1 MWLLTSPTG
10 ELIYLKPDM
19 LVSIGRKK
27 GDIILSHDT
36 SISKF
41 HASII
46 VNSQT
51 KFVVGQP
58 TSTCILKDEGSK
70 YGTFILRNQKFK
82 KVITDINL
90 KDQDLIRIGL
100 QEEIFIISY
109 IPIIT
114 STSGLPDS
122 AKGQLHKIM
131 DDIDGIITDSWEKF
145 CTHLTV
151 LKPKLT
157 EKVAVSLAAGIP
169 IVSIDYWKAVKSATQ
184 KGEPLPKTDNYISE
198 ISEQY
203 ISKGIVSLYPN
214 DKRKT
219 LFTNLIFIFFDLKQY
234 EIYETMIRLAGGK
247 SIVLNLKNK
256 PTLKLQHNFIYVQF
270 SSSDETQLTEDV
282 MQEYDHICK
291 TLKSL
296 KHRVIP
302 ESEISLAILYCSIER
317 YCNIKYNFANILK
330 RQEKLNHDLPDTL
343 VIDTQ
348 DQELLTKE
356 NSVGEKRS
364 CYRGDK
370 NCIEE
375 SLKIGD
381 RVSTPS
387 NVASQKILDNEKKL
401 ITYIEPTTSKNSSL
415 EIIESEESDS
425 SDSSIIEVK
434 VVKIV
439 KNKSTNIQGTS
450 KTKETQETK
459 VKENLATINSSNIR
473 CSQNNDIKQNS
484 NTSNISI
491 RKRPPGKTFQ
501 KAHVKIPIKRIRL

>member
-51 KFVVGQP
+51 KFVV
-58 TSTCILKDEGSK
+58 
-70 YGTFILRNQKFK
+70 
-82 KVITDINL
+82 ITDINL

-100 QEEIFIISY
+100 QEEIFIVSY

-317 YCNIKYNFANILK
+317 YCNIKYNFANILQ
-330 RQEKLNHDLPDTL
+330 RQEKLNYDLPDTL

-364 CYRGDK
+364 CYRRDK

-375 SLKIGD
+375 SLK
-381 RVSTPS
+381 
-387 NVASQKILDNEKKL
+387 
-401 ITYIEPTTSKNSSL
+401 IEPTTSKNSSL

-439 KNKSTNIQGTS
+439 KHKSTNMQGTS

-501 KAHVKIPIKRIRL
+501 KAHVKIPVKRIRL